1 MNTLPD
7 ILTPATT
14 VGTESIYN
22 KTQYQTSAIVSNTNS
37 SAVTVSLTYNDRL
50 RTDTLRSMATTMPV
64 ILTVESGSSP
74 KSRMPTD
81 KVDYLEGRTDDQTTK
96 YVQLSSDKKSTN
108 AMSDTTV
115 TYASNTIITTEPP
128 KFTSYNRSL
137 PGRQVLSDISDSSDE
152 TSEEGNQ
159 WSSSHSTKT
168 GETTTEVLK
177 DTNTYASIQTETRK
191 EKQIIHG
198 ETTISSKTDTRQKE
212 PSSDMWHYAK
222 HSTSASTTRR
232 NIPNYCKTPFISY
245 LFSHLFTLI
254 YISSIL
260 HKKHRSS
267 K

>member
-37 SAVTVSLTYNDRL
+37 SAVTVSLNDRL

-64 ILTVESGSSP
+64 ILTAESGSSP
-74 KSRMPTD
+74 KARMPTD
-81 KVDYLEGRTDDQTTK
+81 KVDYLEGRADDQTTK

-115 TYASNTIITTEPP
+115 TYASNPIITTEPP
-128 KFTSYNRSL
+128 KLTSYNTSL
-137 PGRQVLSDISDSSDE
+137 PVTQILPNMSDSSDD
-152 TSEEGNQ
+152 TSTEGLQ
-159 WSSSHSTKT
+159 WSSSHSTNT

-177 DTNTYASIQTETRK
+177 DTINTYAPIQTETRK

-198 ETTISSKTDTRQKE
+198 ETTISSKTNTRQKR
-212 PSSDMWHYAK
+212 PSSDMWHYDK
-222 HSTSASTTRR
+222 HSTSASTTKKS
-232 NIPNYCKTPFISY
+232 IPKYCKTPFISSLFPPIY
-245 LFSHLFTLI
+245 LNIHI
-254 YISSIL
+254 
-260 HKKHRSS
+260 
-267 K
+267 